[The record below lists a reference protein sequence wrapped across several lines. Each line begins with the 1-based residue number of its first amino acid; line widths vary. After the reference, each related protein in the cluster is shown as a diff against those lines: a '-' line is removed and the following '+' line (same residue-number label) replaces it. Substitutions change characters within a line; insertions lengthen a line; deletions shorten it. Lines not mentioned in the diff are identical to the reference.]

1 VALSTSNCKAIAVRS
16 FFEGML
22 QADDSVITRV
32 MTYHNEDVA
41 SLRIAAL
48 TGIPDPGTWASG
60 DDLTVATVDSTGANT
75 MDYTAYGVS
84 VELNP
89 FDLRDIPGLLDK
101 CAMKLG
107 RSVTSKRANLA
118 FTNIAAVF
126 TDTVADGNG
135 VCSTAHTT
143 AGGATRS
150 NRGSTALDISSFQAA
165 ITAIRGWNNYQN
177 QVMDW
182 ADQPKFLIV
191 APALEQSA
199 RQILGSPYTVTS
211 AVWNDIGSEATASP
225 AGSQGLINTSGMYNT
240 TLVINPYASDAND
253 WILCANPAFGNPLN
267 FWDRAPI
274 NFEAIVDDQDSL
286 KTKLRVT
293 WASVAQSGPQPD
305 GIWGA
310 AVT

>member
-1 VALSTSNCKAIAVRS
+1 MALSTSNVKAIAVRS

-41 SLRIAAL
+41 SLRLAAL

-60 DDLTVATVDSTGANT
+60 ADLTVATLDSTGANT
-75 MDYTAYGVS
+75 MDYAAYGVS
-84 VELNP
+84 VEMNP
-89 FDLRDIPGLLDK
+89 FDIRDIPGLVEK
-101 CAMKLG
+101 AARKLG

-126 TDTVADGNG
+126 TDTVADTKA
-135 VCSTAHTT
+135 VCASDHTMT
-143 AGGATRS
+143 SGTRS
-150 NRGSTALDISSFQAA
+150 NVGSTALDISSFQAA
-165 ITAIRGWNNYQN
+165 ITAIRGWKNYQT

-191 APALEQSA
+191 PPALEQTA
-199 RQILGSPYTVTS
+199 RQILGSPFTLTTVTTS
-211 AVWNDIGSEATASP
+211 GAP
-225 AGSQGLINTSGMYNT
+225 SQGLVNTSGLYNT

-253 WILCANPAFGNPLN
+253 WILCANPDFGNPLN
-267 FWDRAPI
+267 FWDRAQVK
-274 NFEAIVDDQDSL
+274 FEALVADQDSL

-310 AVT
+310 GVS

>member
-1 VALSTSNCKAIAVRS
+1 MALSTDNVKAIAVKS

-22 QADDSVITRV
+22 QADDSVITKV

-60 DDLTVATVDSTGANT
+60 ADLTVATIDSTGANT
-75 MDYTAYGVS
+75 MAYDAYGVS
-84 VELNP
+84 VEINP
-89 FDLRDIPGLLDK
+89 YDLRDVPNILMLA
-101 CAMKLG
+101 AMKLG

-126 TDTVADGNG
+126 TDTVADTNG

-143 AGGATRS
+143 AAGTQRS
-150 NRGSTALDISSFQAA
+150 NRGSSALDISSFQAA
-165 ITAIRGWNNYQN
+165 ITAIRGWENYQN

-191 APALEQSA
+191 PPALEQTA
-199 RQILGSPYTVTS
+199 RQILGSPFTLTTMS
-211 AVWNDIGSEATASP
+211 GSGDGAP
-225 AGSQGLINTSGMYNT
+225 SQGLINTSGLYNT
-240 TLVINPYASDAND
+240 TLVINPYASDASD
-253 WILCANPAFGNPLN
+253 WILAADPSFGNPLN
-267 FWDRAPI
+267 FWDRAAVD
-274 NFEAIVDDQDSL
+274 FKVIVEDQDSL

-293 WASVAQSGPQPD
+293 WASKAQSGPQPD

-310 AVT
+310 SVS

>member
-1 VALSTSNCKAIAVRS
+1 MASLSTSNVKAIAVRS

-41 SLRIAAL
+41 SLRLAAL
-48 TGIPDPGTWASG
+48 TGIPDPGAWASG
-60 DDLTVATVDSTGANT
+60 DDLTVATVSSTGANT
-75 MDYTAYGVS
+75 MDYSAYGVS

-89 FDLRDIPGLLDK
+89 MDLRDVPNLLGK
-101 CAMKLG
+101 AAMKLG

-118 FTNIAAVF
+118 FSNIAAVF
-126 TDTVADGNG
+126 VDATADGAS
-135 VCSTAHTT
+135 VCATDHTMT
-143 AGGATRS
+143 SGTRS
-150 NRGSTALDISSFQAA
+150 NRGSTALDISAFQTA
-165 ITAIRGWNNYQN
+165 ITAIRGWKNYQT

-191 APALEQSA
+191 PPQLEQTA
-199 RQILGSPYTVTS
+199 RQILGSPFTLTS
-211 AVWNDIGSEATASP
+211 AVWNDVGSEATASP
-225 AGSQGLINTSGMYNT
+225 AGSQGLINTSGLYNT
-240 TLVINPYASDAND
+240 TLVINPYASDADD
-253 WILCANPAFGNPLN
+253 WILCADPSFGNPLN
-267 FWDRAPI
+267 FWDRAQVK
-274 NFEAIVDDQDSL
+274 FEAIVNDQDSL

-310 AVT
+310 AVS

>member
-1 VALSTSNCKAIAVRS
+1 MPMTVDNVKARLTLN

-22 QADDSVITRV
+22 QADDSVITKV

-60 DDLTVATVDSTGANT
+60 ADLTVATIDSTGANT
-75 MDYTAYGVS
+75 MDYDAYGVS
-84 VELNP
+84 VEINP
-89 FDLRDIPGLLDK
+89 YDLRDVPNILMLA
-101 CAMKLG
+101 AMKLG

-118 FTNIAAVF
+118 FANIAAVF
-126 TDTVADGNG
+126 TDTGADGQG
-135 VCSTAHTT
+135 IVSTAHTT
-143 AGGATRS
+143 AGGADRS
-150 NRGSTALDISSFQAA
+150 NRGSTALDISAFQAA

-191 APALEQSA
+191 PPALEQTA
-199 RQILGSPYTVTS
+199 RQILGSPYQLTTVTTS
-211 AVWNDIGSEATASP
+211 GAP
-225 AGSQGLINTSGMYNT
+225 AQGLINTSGLYNT
-240 TLVINPYASDAND
+240 QLLINPYASDESD
-253 WILCANPAFGNPLN
+253 WIVCADPSFGNPLN
-267 FWDRAPI
+267 YWDRAPVK
-274 NFEAIVDDQDSL
+274 FEALVQGQDDL

-293 WASVAQSGPQPD
+293 WASKAQSGPQPD

>member
-1 VALSTSNCKAIAVRS
+1 
-16 FFEGML
+16 ML

-41 SLRIAAL
+41 SLRLAAL

-75 MDYTAYGVS
+75 MDYAAYGVS

-89 FDLRDIPGLLDK
+89 MDIRDVPGLIDK
-101 CAMKLG
+101 CARKLG

-118 FTNIAAVF
+118 FASIASVF
-126 TDTVADGNG
+126 TDATADGAS
-135 VCSTAHTT
+135 VVATDHTMT
-143 AGGATRS
+143 SGTRS
-150 NRGSTALDISSFQAA
+150 NRGTSALDISAFQAA
-165 ITAIRGWNNYQN
+165 ITAIRGWKNYQT

-191 APALEQSA
+191 PPALEQTA
-199 RQILGSPYTVTS
+199 RQILGSPYTLTS
-211 AVWNDIGSEATASP
+211 LTGDGSS
-225 AGSQGLINTSGMYNT
+225 SQGLINTSGMYNT

-253 WILCANPAFGNPLN
+253 WILCADPSFGNPLN
-267 FWDRAPI
+267 FWDRAQVK
-274 NFEAIVDDQDSL
+274 FEALVQDQDSL

-293 WASVAQSGPQPD
+293 WASVAKSGPQPD
-305 GIWGA
+305 GIWGS
-310 AVT
+310 AVS

>member
-1 VALSTSNCKAIAVRS
+1 MPMTVDNVKARLVRT

-22 QADDSVITRV
+22 QADDSVITKV

-60 DDLTVATVDSTGANT
+60 ADLTVATIDSTGANT
-75 MDYTAYGVS
+75 MDYDAYGVS
-84 VELNP
+84 VEINP
-89 FDLRDIPGLLDK
+89 YDLRDVPNILMLA
-101 CAMKLG
+101 AMKLG

-118 FTNIAAVF
+118 FANIAAVF
-126 TDTVADGNG
+126 TDTGADGQG
-135 VCSTAHTT
+135 IVSTAHTT
-143 AGGATRS
+143 AGGADRS
-150 NRGSTALDISSFQAA
+150 NRGSTALDISAFQAA

-191 APALEQSA
+191 PPALEQTA
-199 RQILGSPYTVTS
+199 RQILGSPYQLTTVTTS
-211 AVWNDIGSEATASP
+211 GAP
-225 AGSQGLINTSGMYNT
+225 AQGLINTSGLYNT
-240 TLVINPYASDAND
+240 QLLINPYASDESD
-253 WILCANPAFGNPLN
+253 WIVCADPSFGNPLN
-267 FWDRAPI
+267 YWDRAPVK
-274 NFEAIVDDQDSL
+274 FEALVQGQDDL

-293 WASVAQSGPQPD
+293 WASKAQSGPQPD

>member
-1 VALSTSNCKAIAVRS
+1 MALSTDNVKAIAVRN

-41 SLRIAAL
+41 SLRLAAL

-75 MDYTAYGVS
+75 MAYDAYGVS

-89 FDLRDIPGLLDK
+89 MDIRDIPGLVNK
-101 CAMKLG
+101 AAKKLG

-118 FTNIAAVF
+118 FSSIASVF
-126 TDTVADGNG
+126 TDTVADGVY
-135 VCSTAHTT
+135 VCSSAHTT
-143 AGGATRS
+143 AAGTDRS
-150 NRGSTALDISSFQAA
+150 NRGSSALDMAAFQAA
-165 ITAIRGWNNYQN
+165 ITAIRGWQNYQN

-191 APALEQSA
+191 PPALEETA
-199 RQILGSPYTVTS
+199 RQILGSPYQLTTVDTS
-211 AVWNDIGSEATASP
+211 GAP
-225 AGSQGLINTSGMYNT
+225 AQGLINTSGLYNT
-240 TLVINPYASDAND
+240 QIVINPYASDNND
-253 WILCANPAFGNPLN
+253 WVLVADPSFGNPLN
-267 FWDRAPI
+267 FWDRAPVK
-274 NFEAIVDDQDSL
+274 FEALVQDQDSL

-293 WASVAQSGPQPD
+293 WASKAQSGPQPD
-305 GIWGA
+305 GIWGS
-310 AVT
+310 AVS

>member
-1 VALSTSNCKAIAVRS
+1 MAMDTDNVKAIAVKS

-41 SLRIAAL
+41 ALRIAAL
-48 TGIPDPGTWASG
+48 TGIPDPGAWASG
-60 DDLTVATVDSTGANT
+60 DDLTTATIDSTGANT
-75 MDYTAYGVS
+75 LQYSAFGVS
-84 VELNP
+84 VEINP
-89 FDLRDIPGLLDK
+89 YDLRDVPNILSLA
-101 CAMKLG
+101 AMKLG

-126 TDTVADGNG
+126 TDTTADGQG
-135 VCSTAHTT
+135 VVSTAHTT
-143 AGGATRS
+143 ATVATRS
-150 NRGSTALDISSFQAA
+150 NRGSSALDISSFQTA

-191 APALEQSA
+191 PPALEQTA
-199 RQILGSPYTVTS
+199 RQILGSPFTLTTLS
-211 AVWNDIGSEATASP
+211 GSGDGAP
-225 AGSQGLINTSGMYNT
+225 SQGLINTSGMYNT
-240 TLVINPYASDAND
+240 RLLINPYASDAND
-253 WILCANPAFGNPLN
+253 WILCADPSFGNPLN
-267 FWDRAPI
+267 FWDRAAVD
-274 NFEAIVDDQDSL
+274 FKVIVEDQDSL

-293 WASVAQSGPQPD
+293 WASKAQSGPQPD

-310 AVT
+310 SVS

>member
-1 VALSTSNCKAIAVRS
+1 MALTTSNVKAIAVRN

-22 QADDSVITRV
+22 QADDSVITKV

-41 SLRIAAL
+41 SLRLAAL

-60 DDLTVATVDSTGANT
+60 DDLTVATIDSTGANT
-75 MDYTAYGVS
+75 MDYAAYGVS
-84 VELNP
+84 VEINP
-89 FDLRDIPGLLDK
+89 FDLKDVPGILSK
-101 CAMKLG
+101 AAMKLG

-143 AGGATRS
+143 TGGSTRS
-150 NRGSTALDISSFQAA
+150 NRGSTALDISAFQAA
-165 ITAIRGWNNYQN
+165 ITAIRGWENYQN

-191 APALEQSA
+191 PPQLEQTA
-199 RQILGSPYTVTS
+199 RQILGSPYTLTTV
-211 AVWNDIGSEATASP
+211 IGTEAEGYGAP
-225 AGSQGLINTSGMYNT
+225 SQGLINTSGLYNT
-240 TLVINPYASDAND
+240 TLVINPYASDADD
-253 WILCANPAFGNPLN
+253 WILCADPSFGNPLN
-267 FWDRAPI
+267 FWDRAQVK
-274 NFEAIVDDQDSL
+274 FEAIVNDQDSL

-310 AVT
+310 AVS